1 LGLSPRRKAGLAI
14 AAVALGGSAVA
25 LLWHQQCRL
34 PKRFG
39 VVVEGQLYRSGEV
52 TPRELEH
59 AARRYGVR
67 TVLSLLDPDAPE
79 SVAEREAAARL
90 GLRWVNVPLP
100 GSGASRPEERAE
112 IRQVLFDPEVAP
124 VLVHCA
130 AGANRTGLAVGLYRI
145 HRQGWTVAR
154 VLAEMRQYGFE
165 DLPHH
170 QNLREALAA
179 EFESA
184 QAAGQTATQRA
195 QP

>member
-1 LGLSPRRKAGLAI
+1 MAPSSRRKAGLAF
-14 AAVALGGSAVA
+14 AAVALAGCAVA
-25 LLWHQQCRL
+25 LLWHQQRLL

-39 VVVEGQLYRSGEV
+39 VVVEGRLYRSRQV
-52 TPRELEH
+52 TARELEH
-59 AARRYGVR
+59 VARRYGVR
-67 TVLSLLDPDAPE
+67 TVLSLLNPEAPE

-100 GSGASRPEERAE
+100 GNGASTPEERAR

-130 AGANRTGLAVGLYRI
+130 AGVNRTGLAVGLYRI
-145 HRQGWTVAR
+145 HRQGWTVAQ

-184 QAAGQTATQRA
+184 QAAGHTATQAAR
-195 QP
+195 P